1 MEMEKYSIGN
11 IAKKIIVMSG
21 DYTPCG

>member
-11 IAKKIIVMSG
+11 IAKKIIVMFG